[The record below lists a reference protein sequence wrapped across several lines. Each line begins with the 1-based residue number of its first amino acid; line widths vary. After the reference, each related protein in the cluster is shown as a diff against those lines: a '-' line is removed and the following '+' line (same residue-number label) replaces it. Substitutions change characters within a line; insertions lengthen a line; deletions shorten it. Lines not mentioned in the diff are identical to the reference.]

1 MKLPVHL
8 RTGRQRCLISK
19 SVKESREII
28 YFISR
33 NLSNFGCLYNLNDLL
48 YLAPELLY
56 DNEQQLLS
64 SLSRGNEEVLTII
77 YRKYWD
83 RLFLSA
89 YNVLKD
95 KEACEDIVQ
104 EIFIQLWQKKE
115 QLVIKTSLEAY
126 LVSATRYQV
135 FHLIKKCSKRKEL
148 FENLEERFS
157 TDCADVLLYVKDTQ
171 KTIDVVIDNLP
182 EKCKNIYKL
191 SRESH
196 LSYKQIAKQLQIS
209 TKTVEN
215 QLTIALKRL
224 RHALGNLILL
234 LIFFFLLA

>member
-1 MKLPVHL
+1 MSSHL
-8 RTGRQRCLISK
+8 K
-19 SVKESREII
+19 
-28 YFISR
+28 
-33 NLSNFGCLYNLNDLL
+33 DLL

-56 DNEQQLLS
+56 DNEKQLLS
-64 SLSRGNEEVLTII
+64 SLSSGNEEALTFI
-77 YRKYWD
+77 YRKFWD

-115 QLVIKTSLEAY
+115 QLVIRTSLEAY

-135 FHLIKKCSKRKEL
+135 FHLIRKGSKRMEL

-157 TDCADVLLYVKDTQ
+157 ADSADALLCVKETQ
-171 KTIDVVIDNLP
+171 KTIDVAVDNLP

-191 SRESH
+191 SRENH
-196 LSYKQIAKQLQIS
+196 LSYKQIAEQLQIS

-224 RHALGNLILL
+224 RNALGSFILL
-234 LIFFFLLA
+234 LLCFFFLLA

>member
-1 MKLPVHL
+1 MSLH
-8 RTGRQRCLISK
+8 
-19 SVKESREII
+19 
-28 YFISR
+28 
-33 NLSNFGCLYNLNDLL
+33 LNDLL

-56 DNEQQLLS
+56 DNEKQLLS
-64 SLSRGNEEVLTII
+64 SLASGNEAALTFI
-77 YRKYWD
+77 YHKLWD

-115 QLVIKTSLEAY
+115 QLVIRTSLEAY

-135 FHLIKKCSKRKEL
+135 FHLIKKGSKRKEL

-157 TDCADVLLYVKDTQ
+157 ADGADALLYVKETQ
-171 KTIDVVIDNLP
+171 KTIDVAVDNLP

-191 SRESH
+191 SRENH
-196 LSYKQIAKQLQIS
+196 LSYKQIAEQLQIS

-224 RHALGNLILL
+224 RNALGSFILL
-234 LIFFFLLA
+234 LLFFFFVLA

>member
-1 MKLPVHL
+1 M
-8 RTGRQRCLISK
+8 
-19 SVKESREII
+19 
-28 YFISR
+28 
-33 NLSNFGCLYNLNDLL
+33 
-48 YLAPELLY
+48 APELLY
-56 DNEQQLLS
+56 DNEKQLLS
-64 SLSRGNEEVLTII
+64 SLSSGNEEALTFI
-77 YRKYWD
+77 YRKFWD

-115 QLVIKTSLEAY
+115 QLVIRTSLEAY

-135 FHLIKKCSKRKEL
+135 FHLIRKGSKRMEL

-157 TDCADVLLYVKDTQ
+157 ADSADALLCVKETQ
-171 KTIDVVIDNLP
+171 KTIDVAVDNLP

-191 SRESH
+191 SRENH
-196 LSYKQIAKQLQIS
+196 LSYKQIAEQLQIS

-224 RHALGNLILL
+224 RNALGSFILL
-234 LIFFFLLA
+234 LLCFFFLLA